1 MQVKKY
7 SNLFDF
13 DIQENIMI
21 YTNPSTNE
29 DQHLN
34 LSDIKH
40 AEIGKIIASNRLL
53 AVIDDNLIVYLDNE
67 IIHIVNRNF
76 IDKLFDLEINKINNS
91 NIKINFKNK
100 YIAEITLG
108 NTLLFELDDFFSH
121 GYYEKIIVENSF
133 EKIENFNISFEE
145 RQRYVGLAN
154 ISYNNIKMFIT
165 FDRFLNEIILIKTP
179 FNVSYIN
186 KDINISLLNFNN
198 LYIENGENGDSQIIN
213 LNKISTSPVPI
224 SDIKPSK
231 NIKSEHILVYFTF
244 RNKRYF
250 LYNQSNGIY
259 MLRSNPKLMSRYRS
273 FLKTFSTRK
282 SFYIFGLFKHN
293 GYKAKHKFDYLYIQ
307 NKNNQIG
314 KFKRPF
320 RKVKVL
326 NQLVIGKVKYKDIIN
341 MQRIHSNL
349 LCGSKGFILHN
360 ISLSPFSKPMK
371 THKVKRYMDNV
382 MILRNNL
389 GGNLTLTSIPFS
401 HEYSLTSK
409 LKIFTAKILSNKG
422 NSKNINLFFEK
433 KSERAEESAIK
444 VFDKIYNTKKNNTS
458 KNYFILDKNA
468 PYYKKFKRKYGK
480 NLIKKY
486 SLKHFLAIYK
496 ANYFIS
502 SELPNH
508 LINDRL
514 YIDSL
519 RDKIM
524 KTPSIFLQHGIMFAK
539 PVDNPMAFGFHK
551 TYNKY
556 NNIKNVISSDLE
568 ATQFY
573 KMGYSPNDLIK
584 TGLATFDNST
594 LEENADKIAYM
605 PTYRYWEE
613 RLIYSGDITKTSY
626 FQSIMKI
633 IKSFE
638 KNGIL
643 DRLLI
648 VPHNK
653 FSEFI
658 YDRMPEYREIIESN
672 PSNALKV
679 SKIFITDYS
688 SAIYDA
694 IYRGAYPIFYW
705 EEKEYLIENYKAI
718 PPVNESNA
726 PGPIAKNV
734 DELISIVKKVIV
746 NNYSLELEYKNKY
759 LSINEFSDN
768 NNTNRII
775 KELQNLHIL

>member
-1 MQVKKY
+1 M
-7 SNLFDF
+7 
-13 DIQENIMI
+13 
-21 YTNPSTNE
+21 
-29 DQHLN
+29 
-34 LSDIKH
+34 
-40 AEIGKIIASNRLL
+40 
-53 AVIDDNLIVYLDNE
+53 
-67 IIHIVNRNF
+67 
-76 IDKLFDLEINKINNS
+76 
-91 NIKINFKNK
+91 
-100 YIAEITLG
+100 
-108 NTLLFELDDFFSH
+108 
-121 GYYEKIIVENSF
+121 
-133 EKIENFNISFEE
+133 
-145 RQRYVGLAN
+145 
-154 ISYNNIKMFIT
+154 
-165 FDRFLNEIILIKTP
+165 
-179 FNVSYIN
+179 
-186 KDINISLLNFNN
+186 
-198 LYIENGENGDSQIIN
+198 
-213 LNKISTSPVPI
+213 
-224 SDIKPSK
+224 
-231 NIKSEHILVYFTF
+231 
-244 RNKRYF
+244 
-250 LYNQSNGIY
+250 
-259 MLRSNPKLMSRYRS
+259 
-273 FLKTFSTRK
+273 
-282 SFYIFGLFKHN
+282 
-293 GYKAKHKFDYLYIQ
+293 
-307 NKNNQIG
+307 
-314 KFKRPF
+314 
-320 RKVKVL
+320 
-326 NQLVIGKVKYKDIIN
+326 
-341 MQRIHSNL
+341 
-349 LCGSKGFILHN
+349 
-360 ISLSPFSKPMK
+360 
-371 THKVKRYMDNV
+371 
-382 MILRNNL
+382 
-389 GGNLTLTSIPFS
+389 
-401 HEYSLTSK
+401 
-409 LKIFTAKILSNKG
+409 
-422 NSKNINLFFEK
+422 
-433 KSERAEESAIK
+433 
-444 VFDKIYNTKKNNTS
+444 
-458 KNYFILDKNA
+458 
-468 PYYKKFKRKYGK
+468 
-480 NLIKKY
+480 
-486 SLKHFLAIYK
+486 AIYK